1 MKKKKKLERKRR
13 GREIKR
19 SIVKPSRRV
28 LAFYCSA
35 AGDGGSQQAA
45 WWEASIKVSGRL
57 IVIQSGGRLRYQF
70 PVRPRSFPLRVF
82 PLFAF
87 FSLSL
92 SRYFSPSLSLFVAPS
107 FRAIGSCLDC
117 SSIACPFFWT
127 IFRDLFSRG
136 RKRRRRTR
144 RRSRRRR
151 DRRRGETRGDV
162 LGSLRREL
170 CVRASAC
177 PPRVRGLRGSLAEKE
192 RWLAGWGTREID
204 SVVATTFHT
213 DPVYLASSYEA
224 GVGTRLG
231 NRGRSRSRFPARLL
245 ARKLGGES
253 DRIVFRGKTFFKGFF
268 GREGEEIWVE
278 DRENHVSRVIL
289 RSELLDDLREHVCE
303 VSVRGVKGERSE
315 GRVFVR
321 IDFIWWSATFFF
333 FGFAWN
339 NWLTG
344 WWPGGMVF

>member
-1 MKKKKKLERKRR
+1 MAVDSGTSSPYGRVPFLSACFLSSLFFLSLSLAISLPLSLSSLLLRSARSDRVSIALRLLVPSSEQFFVISSRGEEKGGGGQEGGAGGEEIEEEERQ
-13 GREIKR
+13 EETF
-19 SIVKPSRRV
+19 SV
-28 LAFYCSA
+28 LCEENSA
-35 AGDGGSQQAA
+35 C
-45 WWEASIKVSGRL
+45 V
-57 IVIQSGGRLRYQF
+57 
-70 PVRPRSFPLRVF
+70 PLRVH
-82 PLFAF
+82 
-87 FSLSL
+87 
-92 SRYFSPSLSLFVAPS
+92 
-107 FRAIGSCLDC
+107 
-117 SSIACPFFWT
+117 
-127 IFRDLFSRG
+127 
-136 RKRRRRTR
+136 
-144 RRSRRRR
+144 
-151 DRRRGETRGDV
+151 
-162 LGSLRREL
+162 REYEDW
-170 CVRASAC
+170 
-177 PPRVRGLRGSLAEKE
+177 GGSLAEKE

-268 GREGEEIWVE
+268 GREGEGIWVE

>member
-35 AGDGGSQQAA
+35 AGDGGSQQVA

-117 SSIACPFFWT
+117 SSIACPFFEQFFV
-127 IFRDLFSRG
+127 ISSRG
-136 RKRRRRTR
+136 
-144 RRSRRRR
+144 
-151 DRRRGETRGDV
+151 E
-162 LGSLRREL
+162 
-170 CVRASAC
+170 
-177 PPRVRGLRGSLAEKE
+177 EKGGGGQE
-192 RWLAGWGTREID
+192 GGAG
-204 SVVATTFHT
+204 
-213 DPVYLASSYEA
+213 
-224 GVGTRLG
+224 
-231 NRGRSRSRFPARLL
+231 
-245 ARKLGGES
+245 
-253 DRIVFRGKTFFKGFF
+253 
-268 GREGEEIWVE
+268 GEEIEEEERQEETFSVLCEENSACVPLRVHREYE
-278 DRENHVSRVIL
+278 DWGVLWRRK
-289 RSELLDDLREHVCE
+289 
-303 VSVRGVKGERSE
+303 RGG
-315 GRVFVR
+315 
-321 IDFIWWSATFFF
+321 
-333 FGFAWN
+333 
-339 NWLTG
+339 
-344 WWPGGMVF
+344 

>member
-1 MKKKKKLERKRR
+1 M
-13 GREIKR
+13 
-19 SIVKPSRRV
+19 KPSRRV

-70 PVRPRSFPLRVF
+70 PVRPRSF

-177 PPRVRGLRGSLAEKE
+177 PPRVRGLRGFFGGE
-192 RWLAGWGTREID
+192 RE
-204 SVVATTFHT
+204 VA
-213 DPVYLASSYEA
+213 S
-224 GVGTRLG
+224 RLG
-231 NRGRSRSRFPARLL
+231 NTR
-245 ARKLGGES
+245 
-253 DRIVFRGKTFFKGFF
+253 DR
-268 GREGEEIWVE
+268 
-278 DRENHVSRVIL
+278 
-289 RSELLDDLREHVCE
+289 
-303 VSVRGVKGERSE
+303 
-315 GRVFVR
+315 
-321 IDFIWWSATFFF
+321 
-333 FGFAWN
+333 
-339 NWLTG
+339 
-344 WWPGGMVF
+344 